1 MKICQSLRLTF
12 HYKVDTKKEKLE
24 DFKTAISSTVRSLSN
39 SQEVEVFFGTQTP
52 QSKKNVIR
60 LPNVDQVNER
70 LNFDE
75 IRAIADSKSL
85 RYRFSNKETFKKYEP
100 EGNISKKLFAISEK
114 IRCEKIG
121 SGYFKGV
128 KNNIEKF
135 YQKRV
140 SELDLK
146 SSEDKIVESF
156 ENYLRVKFLN
166 FENQNQIDRKL
177 KSYKKDLND
186 QFKNKINVLKDLT
199 LDQEKF
205 NSIISQLINNMKLD
219 ENFDEEEK
227 RDEENNNNDK
237 QSKPQNQEQQ
247 AKEKDNKH
255 EEMSIDSGIPDL
267 ENEAKDSD
275 QAEEEIEISDSS
287 RPDLKKRGN
296 TNLGDLKYKTYTEE
310 FDEII
315 KAEELESVEELA
327 RLRKNLDQQLLQLKN
342 FISKLA
348 NKLQRKLLARQNR
361 SWNFDLEEGLLDTS
375 KLPRIIIDPFNSL
388 SFKKEKDIEFK
399 DTLVTILIDNSGS
412 MRGKPISVAAICA
425 DILSRTLERCM
436 VKVEILGFTTKH
448 WKGGSSREK
457 WMKNDKP
464 NLPGRLNDLR
474 HIIYKSADT
483 QWRQAKNNMGL
494 MLKEGLLKEN
504 IDGEAL
510 KWAFNK
516 MIKRKEDRKI
526 LMVISDGAPVDD
538 STLSTNT
545 SDYLESNLKKT
556 VKWIENK
563 SDIELLAIGIGHDVT
578 RYYNR
583 AVKITDVQDLGDVMI
598 NQLTDLFVEKTK
610 KTIH

>member
-1 MKICQSLRLTF
+1 M
-12 HYKVDTKKEKLE
+12 DTKKEKLE

-39 SQEVEVFFGTQTP
+39 SQKIEVSFGNQP
-52 QSKKNVIR
+52 SQSKYKTIQ
-60 LPNVDQVNER
+60 LPNIHQANNKI
-70 LNFDE
+70 NFEE

-85 RYRFSNKETFKKYEP
+85 KFRFSNNKILKKYEP
-100 EGNISKKLFAISEK
+100 KGNISKKLYNISEK

-121 SGYFKGV
+121 TSYFKGV
-128 KNNIEKF
+128 KSNIEKF
-135 YQKRV
+135 YYNRV
-140 SELDLK
+140 YNLDLK
-146 SSEDKIVESF
+146 SSEDKIIESF
-156 ENYLRVKFLN
+156 ENFLRVKFLDFKN
-166 FENQNQIDRKL
+166 GNQLDKKL
-177 KSYKKDLND
+177 KSYKKDLNE
-186 QFKNKINVLKDLT
+186 QFKNKINLLKDLT

-205 NSIISQLINNMKLD
+205 NSLISQLISDMSLD
-219 ENFDEEEK
+219 ENIDNEEK
-227 RDEENNNNDK
+227 KDEENNNKNKEPNSQDQPEK
-237 QSKPQNQEQQ
+237 NM
-247 AKEKDNKH
+247 EKDEKH
-255 EEMSIDSGIPDL
+255 QEMSIDSGIPDL
-267 ENEAKDSD
+267 ENDAKESD
-275 QAEEEIEISDSS
+275 KAEEELEIEDSHIS
-287 RPDLKKRGN
+287 DLKKKDKTGIN
-296 TNLGDLKYKTYTEE
+296 DLLYKTYTEE

-348 NKLQRKLLARQNR
+348 NKLQRKLLAKQNR

-375 KLPRIIIDPFNSL
+375 KLTRVIMDPFNSL

-425 DILSRTLERCM
+425 DILARTLERCM

-457 WMKNDKP
+457 WMKNNKP

-545 SDYLESNLKKT
+545 SDYLESNLKRI
-556 VKWIENK
+556 VKWIESK
-563 SDIELLAIGIGHDVT
+563 SNIELLAIGIGHDVT
-578 RYYNR
+578 RYYNK

-598 NQLTDLFVEKTK
+598 NQLTDLFVEKNK
-610 KTIH
+610 KTLH

>member
-1 MKICQSLRLTF
+1 MEN
-12 HYKVDTKKEKLE
+12 KKEKLE
-24 DFKTAISSTVRSLSN
+24 DFKAAISSTVRSLAN
-39 SQEVEVFFGTQTP
+39 SHKVEVTFGN
-52 QSKKNVIR
+52 QSVKNSNNSIK
-60 LPNVDQVNER
+60 LPDLHEIKDEINYE
-70 LNFDE
+70 E

-85 RYRFSNKETFKKYEP
+85 KLRFSNNETLKKYEP
-100 EGNISKKLFAISEK
+100 EGNISKKLYKISEK

-121 SGYFKGV
+121 TSYFKGV

-135 YQKRV
+135 YHKRV
-140 SELDLK
+140 SNLNLK
-146 SSEDKIVESF
+146 NSEEKIVEAF
-156 ENYLRVKFLN
+156 ENFLRIKFLDFKN
-166 FENQNQIDRKL
+166 MNSVEKKFKT
-177 KSYKKDLND
+177 YKNDLSSKFQDKIKDLN
-186 QFKNKINVLKDLT
+186 NLT
-199 LDQEKF
+199 FNQEKF
-205 NSIISQLINNMKLD
+205 NSLVSKIISDMSLD
-219 ENFDEEEK
+219 ESIDEEKK
-227 RDEENNNNDK
+227 RDDNNENNK
-237 QSKPQNQEQQ
+237 ETKPQNQDQHASEQE
-247 AKEKDNKH
+247 KEN
-255 EEMSIDSGIPDL
+255 EEMSIDGGLPDI
-267 ENEAKDSD
+267 ENQTRDSD
-275 QAEEEIEISDSS
+275 KTEEEFEIEDSL
-287 RPDLKKRGN
+287 RPELRKKGKPG
-296 TNLGDLKYKTYTEE
+296 LADLKYKIYTEE

-315 KAEELESVEELA
+315 KAEDLESIDELS

-348 NKLQRKLLARQNR
+348 NKLQRKLLAKQNR
-361 SWNFDLEEGLLDTS
+361 SWDFDLEEGLLDTS
-375 KLPRIIIDPFNSL
+375 KLPRIIMDPFNSL

-457 WMKNDKP
+457 WMKNEKP

-483 QWRQAKNNMGL
+483 PWRQVKNNMGL

-510 KWAFNK
+510 IWAFNK
-516 MIKRKEDRKI
+516 MSRRKEDRKI

-556 VKWIENK
+556 VKWIE
-563 SDIELLAIGIGHDVT
+563 SRSSIELLAIGIGHDVT
-578 RYYNR
+578 RYYNK

-598 NQLTDLFVEKTK
+598 NQLTDLFVKKNK
-610 KTIH
+610 KTFH

>member
-1 MKICQSLRLTF
+1 M
-12 HYKVDTKKEKLE
+12 DTKKEKLE

-39 SQEVEVFFGTQTP
+39 SQKIEVSFGNQP
-52 QSKKNVIR
+52 SQSKHKTIQ
-60 LPNVDQVNER
+60 LPNIHQANNKI
-70 LNFDE
+70 NFEE

-85 RYRFSNKETFKKYEP
+85 KFRFSNSKIFKKYEP
-100 EGNISKKLFAISEK
+100 KGNISKKLYNISEK

-121 SGYFKGV
+121 TSYFKGV
-128 KNNIEKF
+128 KSNIEKF
-135 YQKRV
+135 YYNRV
-140 SELDLK
+140 NNLDLK
-146 SSEDKIVESF
+146 SSEDKIIESF
-156 ENYLRVKFLN
+156 ENFLRVKFLDFKN
-166 FENQNQIDRKL
+166 GNQLDKKL
-177 KSYKKDLND
+177 KSYKKDLNE
-186 QFKNKINVLKDLT
+186 QFKNKINLLKDLT

-205 NSIISQLINNMKLD
+205 NSLISQLISDMSLD
-219 ENFDEEEK
+219 ENIDNEEK
-227 RDEENNNNDK
+227 KDEENNNKNKESNSQDQPEK
-237 QSKPQNQEQQ
+237 NM
-247 AKEKDNKH
+247 EKDEKH
-255 EEMSIDSGIPDL
+255 QEMSIDSGIPDL
-267 ENEAKDSD
+267 ENDAKESD
-275 QAEEEIEISDSS
+275 KAEEELEIEDSHIS
-287 RPDLKKRGN
+287 DLKKKDKTGIN
-296 TNLGDLKYKTYTEE
+296 DLLYKTYTEE

-348 NKLQRKLLARQNR
+348 NKLQRKLLAKQNR

-375 KLPRIIIDPFNSL
+375 KLTRVIMDPFNSL

-425 DILSRTLERCM
+425 DILARTLERCM

-457 WMKNDKP
+457 WMKNNKP

-545 SDYLESNLKKT
+545 SDYLESNLKRI
-556 VKWIENK
+556 VKWIESK
-563 SDIELLAIGIGHDVT
+563 SNIELLAIGIGHDVT
-578 RYYNR
+578 RYYNK

-598 NQLTDLFVEKTK
+598 NQLTDLFVEKNK
-610 KTIH
+610 KTLH